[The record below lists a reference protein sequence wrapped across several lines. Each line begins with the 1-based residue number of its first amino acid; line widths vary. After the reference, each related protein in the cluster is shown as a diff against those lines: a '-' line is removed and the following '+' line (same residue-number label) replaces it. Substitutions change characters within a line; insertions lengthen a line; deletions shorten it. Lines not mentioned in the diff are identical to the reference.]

1 MTDASTPSDWH
12 FDADAASGGDHPIIQ
27 PDLRGGSSNGS
38 ITVGRRP
45 VNTALALMTKP
56 DEALY
61 QSIAV
66 QSEKLSYRNK
76 LRLAQ
81 LLIQLARKEEEE
93 TYPQERVDA
102 PTKKLADSEMA
113 GYVAERIIKLRPGKK
128 SGVLNAIGAMFQFQG
143 GVSDQD
149 KEAIVKE
156 LIRRKVLTIDA
167 SDRVTYSIA

>member
-1 MTDASTPSDWH
+1 
-12 FDADAASGGDHPIIQ
+12 
-27 PDLRGGSSNGS
+27 
-38 ITVGRRP
+38 
-45 VNTALALMTKP
+45 MTKP

-128 SGVLNAIGAMFQFQG
+128 SGVLNAIGAMFQFQC

>member
-1 MTDASTPSDWH
+1 
-12 FDADAASGGDHPIIQ
+12 
-27 PDLRGGSSNGS
+27 
-38 ITVGRRP
+38 
-45 VNTALALMTKP
+45 MTKS
-56 DEALY
+56 DEPLY
-61 QSIAV
+61 QSIAE

-93 TYPQERVDA
+93 TYPQERVDE
-102 PTKKLADSEMA
+102 PTKKLTDSEMA

-149 KEAIVKE
+149 KETIVKE
-156 LIRRKVLTIDA
+156 LIRRKVLAVDENG
-167 SDRVTYSIA
+167 RVTYSIA

>member
-1 MTDASTPSDWH
+1 MAT
-12 FDADAASGGDHPIIQ
+12 Q
-27 PDLRGGSSNGS
+27 
-38 ITVGRRP
+38 RP
-45 VNTALALMTKP
+45 GLTQALALMTKP
-56 DEALY
+56 DETLY

-93 TYPQERVDA
+93 TYPQERVDS
-102 PTKKLADSEMA
+102 PTKKLTDSEMA

-143 GVSDQD
+143 GISDQD
-149 KEAIVKE
+149 KETIVKE
-156 LIRRKVLTIDA
+156 LIRRKVLAVDA
-167 SDRVTYSIA
+167 SGRVTYSIA

>member
-1 MTDASTPSDWH
+1 MVLGTIGFGAGPVRV
-12 FDADAASGGDHPIIQ
+12 GLIQ
-27 PDLRGGSSNGS
+27 
-38 ITVGRRP
+38 
-45 VNTALALMTKP
+45 ALALMTKP

>member
-1 MTDASTPSDWH
+1 MPRPSSASTAVALSQRKPNFH
-12 FDADAASGGDHPIIQ
+12 
-27 PDLRGGSSNGS
+27 SSRRANARGS
-38 ITVGRRP
+38 IP
-45 VNTALALMTKP
+45 VLALMTKP